1 MTTILT
7 EIGWENEDGIALG
20 TWTTRHDLVNQANEI
35 AVAPDVTVN
44 SLAGNDIIIGTSTEE
59 TVLPVPLGF
68 GIPVIGIYNRGGS
81 IDVDHGNDFISGTGN
96 GIENSVG
103 ILNIE
108 GSIEGSNGED
118 SIFGI
123 GTGNGGFGIYNGDSN
138 IDGGN
143 GEDFIF
149 GIGTDNGSLTGRGV
163 VNVRSTMNGGNG
175 SDSIIGIGTKSTVNN
190 EGDGYGIENSE
201 GTIDGGRG
209 NDTISGIG
217 NVSSDGVAIGINN
230 NSGSIN
236 GGNGNDSISGVATG
250 IGIGGRRGDVIGIVN
265 DDIINGGNG
274 NDSISGTATSNS
286 SDSVTVG
293 ILNQGRINT
302 GNGNDTVDALTGG
315 FAAIDALGEID
326 LGVGR
331 DLIKGFGEQIVD
343 GGRGFDTSELGIDFD
358 ENQITFGSTAPT
370 SIDITFDSATMS
382 FTDVESF
389 DFNGQV
395 FALEQLQDM
404 V

>member
-7 EIGWENEDGIALG
+7 EIGWEDENGNSLG
-20 TWTTRHDLVNQANEI
+20 TWTNRADLVDEGDEI
-35 AVAPDVTVN
+35 TVAENVTAN

-59 TVLPVPLGF
+59 TVLPVPPGF

-108 GSIEGSNGED
+108 GSIEGNNGED

-143 GEDFIF
+143 G
-149 GIGTDNGSLTGRGV
+149 
-163 VNVRSTMNGGNG
+163 
-175 SDSIIGIGTKSTVNN
+175 
-190 EGDGYGIENSE
+190 
-201 GTIDGGRG
+201 
-209 NDTISGIG
+209 
-217 NVSSDGVAIGINN
+217 
-230 NSGSIN
+230 
-236 GGNGNDSISGVATG
+236 
-250 IGIGGRRGDVIGIVN
+250 
-265 DDIINGGNG
+265 

-293 ILNQGRINT
+293 ILNQGTINT

-326 LGVGR
+326 LGSGR
-331 DLIKGFGEQIVD
+331 DLIKGCGEQIVD

-358 ENQITFGSTAPT
+358 ENLITFGSTAPT

-382 FTDVESF
+382 FTDVELF
-389 DFNGQV
+389 NFNGQE
-395 FALEQLQDM
+395 FSLEQLQDM